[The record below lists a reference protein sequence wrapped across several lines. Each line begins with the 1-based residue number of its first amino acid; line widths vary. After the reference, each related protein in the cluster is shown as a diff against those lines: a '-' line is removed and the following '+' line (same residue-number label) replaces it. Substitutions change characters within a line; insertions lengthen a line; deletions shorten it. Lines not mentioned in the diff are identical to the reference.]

1 MKRELEQIEIPNEHE
16 ARVRSLAV
24 VREAFAEREPQPRRR
39 SWKPLAAI
47 AIALVVVAGLL
58 SPPGRA
64 VLDDIR
70 GVVGVEKAQPALFS
84 LPTRGRLLVTAD
96 SGAWVVEEDGS
107 KRLLGSYREAS
118 WSPFGRFVVVSRRN
132 ELAALT
138 PEGDPHW
145 SLARRDV
152 RFPRWG
158 GTRTDTRI
166 AYFSQGQLRVVGGDG
181 KGDRLLD
188 NQAALNAPSWKPGS
202 GHRARVRKAGRDGP
216 RRRRGQRRGARSRRP
231 GEPTRGVTQRVRKL
245 LGDGGFAD
253 RCDRPTAAG
262 SRWAGPA
269 RTSSSSCTWSA
280 GSRSAPSRTC
290 RASSAR
296 GRSRR
301 SAAGAARP
309 DRPVDSRRVLVRQRQ
324 GSRAGR
330 AARGRPRPAA
340 LLPLRLVTDMNAG
353 AASPRADRRRRVSIA
368 GVRVF
373 GVSRDSHW
381 SHRAWKQ
388 IARSTSRL
396 VTSRGC
402 RTGTARSR
410 SSSAPHASG
419 GG

>member
-1 MKRELEQIEIPNEHE
+1 VKRELEQIEIPNEHE

-39 SWKPLAAI
+39 SWKPPVAI

-70 GVVGVEKAQPALFS
+70 EVVGVEKAQPALFS

-188 NQAALNAPSWKPGS
+188 NRAALSAPSWKPGS
-202 GHRARVRKAGRDGP
+202 GHVLEYARQDGTVRVVDVDSGEVLAREKPGAPSRGGDQAAV
-216 RRRRGQRRGARSRRP
+216 RR
-231 GEPTRGVTQRVRKL
+231 L
-245 LGDGGFAD
+245 LGDGDFAQPVRSPD
-253 RCDRPTAAG
+253 G
-262 SRWAGPA
+262 RWLAVGWPSA
-269 RTSSSSCTWSA
+269 DQLVFLHVVGRQQIRAVSNVSS
-280 GSRSAPSRTC
+280 
-290 RASSAR
+290 
-296 GRSRR
+296 
-301 SAAGAARP
+301 
-309 DRPVDSRRVLVRQRQ
+309 Q
-324 GSRAGR
+324 
-330 AARGRPRPAA
+330 
-340 LLPLRLVTDMNAG
+340 
-353 AASPRADRRRRVSIA
+353 
-368 GVRVF
+368 F
-373 GVSRDSHW
+373 
-381 SHRAWKQ
+381 
-388 IARSTSRL
+388 
-396 VTSRGC
+396 
-402 RTGTARSR
+402 RSR
-410 SSSAPHASG
+410 SFPTISGWCCAP
-419 GG
+419 

>member
-16 ARVRSLAV
+16 AWVRSLAV
-24 VREAFAEREPQPRRR
+24 VREAFAECEPQPRRR
-39 SWKPLAAI
+39 SWKPPAAI

-70 GVVGVEKAQPALFS
+70 EVVGVEKAQPALFS

-181 KGDRLLD
+181 RGDRLLD
-188 NQAALNAPSWKPGS
+188 NRAALSAPSWKPGS
-202 GHRARVRKAGRDGP
+202 GHVLEYARQDGTVRVVDVDSGEVL
-216 RRRRGQRRGARSRRP
+216 AREKP
-231 GEPTRGVTQRVRKL
+231 GEPTRRDDQAAVRRL
-245 LGDGGFAD
+245 LGDGDFAQPVRSPD
-253 RCDRPTAAG
+253 G
-262 SRWAGPA
+262 RWLAVGWPSA
-269 RTSSSSCTWSA
+269 DQLVFLHVVGRQQIRAVSNVSS
-280 GSRSAPSRTC
+280 
-290 RASSAR
+290 
-296 GRSRR
+296 
-301 SAAGAARP
+301 
-309 DRPVDSRRVLVRQRQ
+309 Q
-324 GSRAGR
+324 
-330 AARGRPRPAA
+330 
-340 LLPLRLVTDMNAG
+340 
-353 AASPRADRRRRVSIA
+353 
-368 GVRVF
+368 F
-373 GVSRDSHW
+373 
-381 SHRAWKQ
+381 
-388 IARSTSRL
+388 
-396 VTSRGC
+396 
-402 RTGTARSR
+402 RSR
-410 SSSAPHASG
+410 SFPTISGWCCAP
-419 GG
+419 